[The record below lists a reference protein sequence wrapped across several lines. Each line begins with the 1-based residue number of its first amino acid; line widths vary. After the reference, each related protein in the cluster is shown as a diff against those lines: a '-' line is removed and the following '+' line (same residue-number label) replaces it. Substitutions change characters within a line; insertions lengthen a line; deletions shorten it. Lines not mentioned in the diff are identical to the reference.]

1 MQPLKNQNTSIAVL
15 AFANMSGNP
24 NYEYLSDGISEEII
38 NALTRIKGLKVIAR
52 TSSFAFK
59 GKNLDIRLIG
69 KQLGVQTILEG
80 SLRKSATKIR
90 ITAQLINV
98 EDGLQYWSKNFD
110 RELVDIFELQDEVSL
125 LIADKIRENF
135 GHFAIQEQLIK
146 ASTSNIQAYDLYLK
160 ARFHQLKWDAHNLLL
175 ATEYYKQSI
184 QLDSNFAAAYY
195 ALGLSYS
202 ILAAWKFMPYSESI
216 AQAEYY
222 IQKGKALDP
231 HSKLGYLAQAIYH
244 FWGKW
249 EFGRGQ
255 VFFLK
260 ALELQPSF
268 TEATEGL
275 AELYTVL
282 GRFKKAM
289 QHTLHALQINPL
301 SPNHHF
307 TKGNIEYLTGEYELA
322 IQSLNKA
329 LQIDSEF
336 YLAMEVLL
344 LCYIQVG
351 DYTRLNIFLNTIAKV
366 EYPRAARALF
376 LLKYPNIKI
385 DYSFQQ
391 KDLPPKGQV
400 SLIPWNLYTAVYSKN
415 HALALDLLEKL
426 IEHKAGQ
433 IIYFNSDPFL
443 TPLHMEYR
451 FQDLIK
457 PVFPSQSSLDTDT
470 IEIPKVIPQKKL
482 LSAAESKEILS
493 NLENGMLKE
502 KWYQDSTLSLRRLA
516 KKLGIN
522 PNKLS
527 WLINQQIRQNFN
539 EYINSYRLRMF
550 QEKALDP
557 KNAQLTLLSLAHES
571 GFNSKSV
578 FNTFFKKKVGTTP
591 KNWLK
596 SQS

>member
-1 MQPLKNQNTSIAVL
+1 MKQLKNHNKSIAVL

-24 NYEYLSDGISEEII
+24 DYEYLSDGISEEII
-38 NALTRIKGLKVIAR
+38 NALTKIKGLKVIAR

-59 GKNLDIRLIG
+59 GKNIDIRLIG

-80 SLRKSATKIR
+80 SLRKSANKVR

-98 EDGLQYWSKNFD
+98 EDGVHYWSKNFD
-110 RELVDIFELQDEVSL
+110 RELVDIFELQDEISL
-125 LIADKIRENF
+125 LIANKIRENF

-146 ASTSNIQAYDLYLK
+146 ATTNNIQAYDLYLK

-184 QLDSNFAAAYY
+184 QLDPNFSAAYY

-202 ILAAWKFMPYSESI
+202 IIAAWKFMPYSEGI
-216 AQAEYY
+216 AQAESY
-222 IQKGKALDP
+222 IQKGNALNP
-231 HSKLGYLAQAIYH
+231 NSNLGYLAKAIYH

-255 VFFLK
+255 DFFLK

-275 AELYTVL
+275 AELYAVL
-282 GRFKKAM
+282 GLFEKAM
-289 QHTLHALQINPL
+289 QHTLRALQINPL

-322 IQSLNKA
+322 IQSLHKA
-329 LQIDSEF
+329 LEVDPEF

-344 LCYIQVG
+344 LSYIQVG
-351 DYTRLNIFLNTIAKV
+351 DYSRLDKFLNMIAKV
-366 EYPRAARALF
+366 EYPNAARALF
-376 LLKYPNIKI
+376 LFLYPNIKI

-400 SLIPWNLYTAVYSKN
+400 SLIPWRLYLAVYLKN
-415 HALALDLLEKL
+415 YSFALDLLEVL
-426 IEHKAGQ
+426 IEQKAGQ
-433 IIYFNSDPFL
+433 IIYFNHDPFL
-443 TPLHMEYR
+443 LPLHTEPR
-451 FQDLIK
+451 FQGLIK
-457 PVFPSQSSLDTDT
+457 HVFLSKSSLEGASIQKSKT
-470 IEIPKVIPQKKL
+470 IPQKVL
-482 LSAAESKEILS
+482 LSEKESKEILDQ
-493 NLENGMLKE
+493 LESGMFDE
-502 KWYQDSTLSLRRLA
+502 KWYQDSALSLRGLA
-516 KKLGIN
+516 QKLGIN

-527 WLINQQIRQNFN
+527 WLINQQTGQNFN
-539 EYINSYRLRMF
+539 EYINSYRLKAF

-557 KNAQLTLLSLAHES
+557 KNTQLTLLSLALES

-578 FNTFFKKKVGTTP
+578 FNSFFKKKVGTTP

-596 SQS
+596 GQS